1 MIAHAKRV
9 PRVRQSI
16 SARQR
21 VLPERNGL
29 LSPSPLLPA
38 KTAPVVP
45 PRPARLALPKGSN
58 AAKRRE
64 LQAKRDD
71 FFARSIDYIPCPEF
85 FQSDA
90 ETLATQAPPAADVP
104 LEQSGSGATG
114 HLAPYLISLYRT
126 RLLKREEE
134 QFYFRRMNWLK
145 FRAAG
150 QRDQLDQRRA
160 TLRQMGRVEG
170 WLAEAETVKAILITS
185 NLRLV
190 VSIAKKFV
198 DASNSFEELVGE
210 GNVALMRS
218 VEKFNFELGNR
229 FSTYAT
235 YAIQRHFFRLSHKG
249 RQQRSRF
256 VADDASLHRRAA
268 PEPSTAYCSSGQ
280 IDLLKNLFATFFSAL
295 EPREQQIVSAR
306 FGFDGQAPRTFRELG
321 IEMGVCKERIRQI
334 QSRAMEKIRS
344 MAEEAKLEQ
353 IVGDWL

>member
-9 PRVRQSI
+9 PRFRQSI
-16 SARQR
+16 SVRQR
-21 VLPERNGL
+21 VLPEREGL
-29 LSPSPLLPA
+29 LSPSPLQPA
-38 KTAPVVP
+38 KTAAVVPARP
-45 PRPARLALPKGSN
+45 PRPASPQGSN

-71 FFARSIDYIPCPEF
+71 FFGRSIDFIPCPEF

-90 ETLATQAPPAADVP
+90 ETLATQPPPAADVP
-104 LEQSGSGATG
+104 LDQSGSGASG
-114 HLAPYLISLYRT
+114 QLAPYLISLYRT

-229 FSTYAT
+229 FST
-235 YAIQRHFFRLSHKG
+235 
-249 RQQRSRF
+249 
-256 VADDASLHRRAA
+256 
-268 PEPSTAYCSSGQ
+268 
-280 IDLLKNLFATFFSAL
+280 
-295 EPREQQIVSAR
+295 
-306 FGFDGQAPRTFRELG
+306 
-321 IEMGVCKERIRQI
+321 
-334 QSRAMEKIRS
+334 
-344 MAEEAKLEQ
+344 
-353 IVGDWL
+353 